1 MTGTKRG
8 VVLFLVGAV
17 LLSAAAPAGAQQI
30 PTPQAKYLALSPDGR
45 AGYMLGMYEAFHVSG
60 IVMCEGQVVTAE
72 KVQSLTE
79 GLLKRPEKELRALAM
94 PNLILTAMMNN
105 GCRRGSG
112 FPPNA
117 PPAR

>member
-17 LLSAAAPAGAQQI
+17 LLSAVAPAGAQQI

-45 AGYMLGMYEAFHVSG
+45 AGYILGMYEGFLVSG
-60 IVMCEGQVVTAE
+60 MAVCESLAVD
-72 KVQSLTE
+72 KIQSLTE
-79 GLLKRPEKELRALAM
+79 GLLKRPEKEIRALAM